1 MAAAK
6 VEEVK
11 GEESKDEESK
21 GDKAKSKLDEPLKN
35 LINFIYDM
43 KLIKQSVVS
52 IGYDADK
59 LPLGELDKE
68 TVDKGY

>member
-1 MAAAK
+1 M
-6 VEEVK
+6 
-11 GEESKDEESK
+11 
-21 GDKAKSKLDEPLKN
+21 LDESLKN

>member
-1 MAAAK
+1 M
-6 VEEVK
+6 
-11 GEESKDEESK
+11 
-21 GDKAKSKLDEPLKN
+21 LDESLKN

-68 TVDKGY
+68 TGPNLGIYSTFQASFTLTSLIASKRRSYQI